1 MAIRQGKSPE
11 AEKVSKLD
19 EAFEFL
25 NTFLEGQDWL
35 AGSHITIADFALV
48 VTVSLTEV
56 RIPFQI
62 YKTWFAE
69 D

>member
-1 MAIRQGKSPE
+1 MPIREGKRPE
-11 AEKVSKLD
+11 AEKLAKLD

-25 NTFLEGQDWL
+25 NKFLEGQDWL

-56 RIPFQI
+56 RIPLQI
-62 YKTWFAE
+62 YKIWFAE
-69 D
+69 N